1 MINLNLVERQPH
13 WRVWL
18 VAWFS
23 RIMGVCIHVE
33 GIPFGSSR
41 LRKKRTEDQAEMG
54 AATGRQI
61 GGTATEAANSIG
73 AKK

>member
-1 MINLNLVERQPH
+1 MMNLQLIERQPH
-13 WRVWL
+13 WRVWV

-41 LRKKRTEDQAEMG
+41 LRKRRTEA
-54 AATGRQI
+54 
-61 GGTATEAANSIG
+61 EAALGTGESSQG
-73 AKK
+73 ARSLGAEAGKI

>member
-1 MINLNLVERQPH
+1 MMNLQLIERQPH
-13 WRVWL
+13 WRVWM

-41 LRKKRTEDQAEMG
+41 LRKKRTEGETTMG
-54 AATGRQI
+54 ETAGGQI
-61 GGTATEAANSIG
+61 GSAAIEAANSIS